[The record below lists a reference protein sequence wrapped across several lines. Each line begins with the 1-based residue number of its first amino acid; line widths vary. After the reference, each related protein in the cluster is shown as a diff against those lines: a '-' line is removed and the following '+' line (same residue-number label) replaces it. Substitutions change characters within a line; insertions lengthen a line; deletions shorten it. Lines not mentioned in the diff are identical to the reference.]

1 MFRKY
6 TGAATLLRVIVPTC
20 AVSLQAQAHHI
31 VSEYGLA
38 PSEPLRQIV
47 LDTQYA
53 RFNLPEGKGW
63 YWSTA
68 ALLEYAPVAWISG
81 QVRVPLHRLHL
92 DGRPAAVGLG
102 DIEWALK
109 VRVYATE
116 HGELIVSGGLG
127 SELPTGNDEAGI
139 GSGHVELIPF
149 MTASTSHRD
158 FAAFALLA
166 DRLSLG
172 DHSAGEHFNF
182 ISPHTHHELAYR
194 LGGGYVFG
202 PAYASLAVD
211 GVTVLASEDRGATLL
226 SARGEIG
233 WRPVKSVTIAAAADL
248 PVTRRHRFD
257 VRGRLSTT
265 VRF

>member
-1 MFRKY
+1 MFRNY
-6 TGAATLLRVIVPTC
+6 TGGASLFRPIILTC
-20 AVSLQAQAHHI
+20 AFALEAQAHHI

-68 ALLEYAPVAWISG
+68 ALLEYAPVPWISG

-92 DGRPAAVGLG
+92 DDRPAATGLG

-127 SELPTGNDEAGI
+127 GELPTGSDEAGI

-149 MTASTSHRD
+149 LTASTSRGD

-172 DHSAGEHFNF
+172 GHGPSQHFDF
-182 ISPHTHHELAYR
+182 ISPHTDHELAHR
-194 LGGGYVFG
+194 LGVGYVFG

-211 GVTVLASEDRGATLL
+211 GVTVLVSENRGSTLL
-226 SARGEIG
+226 SARGEVG
-233 WRPVKSVTIAAAADL
+233 WLPVKSVTIAVAADL
-248 PVTRRHRFD
+248 PVTSRRRFD
-257 VRGRLSTT
+257 MRGRLSATL
-265 VRF
+265 RF